1 MWGLGRLQV
10 HEICSRRLL
19 CREVVETHQI
29 TRELGMFDKYY
40 IDHKTFNIIAILYFN
55 QIKFCDSAK
64 VATLLTKKK
73 YFE

>member
-1 MWGLGRLQV
+1 
-10 HEICSRRLL
+10 
-19 CREVVETHQI
+19 
-29 TRELGMFDKYY
+29 MFDKYY